1 MCAGTEFYCF
11 IQEGNRAPVS
21 KATHAL
27 RCKAARQGQGC
38 CRSPRAC
45 LAPCTPLVINIIGIL
60 QCVRPVLHTEAIAFS
75 GDSHRSY
82 RYKHH
87 RPLNSPAPPRRPD
100 PRHVRYLEDRTLSL
114 FARALAMAPCAVCR
128 DTCIFKKSLKAL
140 LSALLIHNLVC
151 DRALYSHSLTA
162 LRVNS
167 HGTAVRSVIECSI
180 DIAGYIDSA

>member
-1 MCAGTEFYCF
+1 MPGGTASRETDCHTGDGSRSHCLTGDMPERDVGLYVTGILFEEPNPTGSRPRDLIGLYRKWQSVKRPQPAKRSSRAEGGATGAF

-87 RPLNSPAPPRRPD
+87 RP
-100 PRHVRYLEDRTLSL
+100 
-114 FARALAMAPCAVCR
+114 
-128 DTCIFKKSLKAL
+128 
-140 LSALLIHNLVC
+140 
-151 DRALYSHSLTA
+151 
-162 LRVNS
+162 
-167 HGTAVRSVIECSI
+167 
-180 DIAGYIDSA
+180 